1 MRVIY
6 MKRKSVF
13 TRLALGGALLAAS
26 LSQAAIA
33 AGSYTSSV
41 VLPSVYARN
50 FLETA
55 DVPVKGN
62 PPANGAITYVSW
74 TWNVAGY
81 PQGLSVYLCQG
92 STSNCVD
99 VSRTRRMSTEVFKGK
114 SPAQPFFFAM
124 RVGSGGTVPVSGQQ
138 AQVIV
143 NWQ

>member
-1 MRVIY
+1 

-41 VLPSVYARN
+41 VLPTVYARN
-50 FLETA
+50 FLETVN
-55 DVPVKGN
+55 VPVKGN
-62 PPANGAITYVSW
+62 PPTNGAITSVSW
-74 TWNVAGY
+74 TWNVVGF

-92 STSNCVD
+92 STSNCID
-99 VSRTRRMSTEVFKGK
+99 VSRTRRMSTDAFNGK
-114 SPAQPFFFAM
+114 TPTQPFIFAM

-138 AQVIV
+138 AQIIV

>member
-1 MRVIY
+1 MRVVY

-41 VLPSVYARN
+41 VLPTVYTRN
-50 FLETA
+50 FLDIA

-74 TWNVAGY
+74 TWNVVGF
-81 PQGLSVYLCQG
+81 PDGLNVYLCQG

-114 SPAQPFFFAM
+114 SPALPFFFAM
-124 RVGSGGTVPVSGQQ
+124 RVISGGKIPVSGQQ
-138 AQVIV
+138 AQIIV